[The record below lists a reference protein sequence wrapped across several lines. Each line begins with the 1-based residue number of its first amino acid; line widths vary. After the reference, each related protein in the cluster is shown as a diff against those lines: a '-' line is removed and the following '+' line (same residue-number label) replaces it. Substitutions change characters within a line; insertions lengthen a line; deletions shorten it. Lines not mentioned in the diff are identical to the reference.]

1 MKDKSCALHFFV
13 LCTLLIDISL
23 NAMFFAKFN
32 KLPVLLWYFE
42 VSGKGGKIFTCVLR
56 WKAAHGERNIHTL
69 DSFS

>member
-1 MKDKSCALHFFV
+1 MLYIFFCAVYF
-13 LCTLLIDISL
+13 IDRYFL
-23 NAMFFAKFN
+23 KCYVYAKFN

-56 WKAAHGERNIHTL
+56 WKAAHGERNVHTS